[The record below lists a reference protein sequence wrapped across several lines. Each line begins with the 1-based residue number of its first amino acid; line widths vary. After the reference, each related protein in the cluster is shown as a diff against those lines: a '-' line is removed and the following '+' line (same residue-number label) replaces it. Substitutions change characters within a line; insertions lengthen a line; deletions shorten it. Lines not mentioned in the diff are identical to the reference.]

1 MKTYTLEMLAGMRGI
16 DALTQAEERVEKLL
30 VDTINELGGKKVV
43 GVKKVRT
50 HLLTNEFNY
59 DALEQM
65 VQIAIDLKD
74 MEVVTEQ
81 YLLQIMKEQC
91 EKVFRDFVPLDMV
104 DTFRMVLEVMLS
116 KNNWDSSIV
125 VASVAKYFTSGTV
138 YPVAETYRKASEKL
152 QE

>member
-16 DALTQAEERVEKLL
+16 DALTQAEERVETLL
-30 VDTINELGGKKVV
+30 IDTINELGGKKVV

-50 HLLTNEFNY
+50 HLLTNEFDY
-59 DALEQM
+59 DALGQM

-74 MEVVTEQ
+74 MEIVTEQ

-104 DTFRMVLEVMLS
+104 DTFRMALEVMLS

-125 VASVAKYFTSGTV
+125 VESVAKYFTSGNV

-152 QE
+152 NE

>member
-65 VQIAIDLKD
+65 VQIAIELKD

-125 VASVAKYFTSGTV
+125 VEKVSKYFTSGTV

>member
-16 DALTQAEERVEKLL
+16 DALTQAEERVETLL
-30 VDTINELGGKKVV
+30 IDTINELGGKKVV

-50 HLLTNEFNY
+50 HLLTNEFDY
-59 DALEQM
+59 DALGQM

-74 MEVVTEQ
+74 MEIVTEQ

-104 DTFRMVLEVMLS
+104 DTFRMALEVMLS

-125 VASVAKYFTSGTV
+125 VESMAKYFTSGNV

-152 QE
+152 NE

>member
-16 DALTQAEERVEKLL
+16 DALTQAEERVETLL
-30 VDTINELGGKKVV
+30 IDTINELGGKKVV

-74 MEVVTEQ
+74 MELVTEQ
-81 YLLQIMKEQC
+81 YLLQIMKELC

-104 DTFRMVLEVMLS
+104 DTFRMALEVMLS

-125 VASVAKYFTSGTV
+125 VKGVANYFTSGNV
-138 YPVAETYRKASEKL
+138 YPVAETYRKACEKL
-152 QE
+152 NE

>member
-1 MKTYTLEMLAGMRGI
+1 MKFYTLEKLSGTRGI

-30 VDTINELGGKKVV
+30 VDTINELGGKKVI
-43 GVKKVRT
+43 GMKKVRT
-50 HLLTNEFNY
+50 HLLTNEFDY

-74 MEVVTEQ
+74 MELVKEQ

-91 EKVFRDFVPLDMV
+91 EKVFRDYVPLDMV
-104 DTFRMVLEVMLS
+104 DTFRMALEVMLS

-125 VASVAKYFTSGTV
+125 VKDVSKYFTSGNV
-138 YPVAETYRKASEKL
+138 YPVTQTYLKACKKL
-152 QE
+152 EE